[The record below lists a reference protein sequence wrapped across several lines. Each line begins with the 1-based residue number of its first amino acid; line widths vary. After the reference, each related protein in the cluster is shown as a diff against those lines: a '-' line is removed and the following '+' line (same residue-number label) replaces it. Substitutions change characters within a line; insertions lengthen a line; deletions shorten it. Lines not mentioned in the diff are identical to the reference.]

1 MTFYLKAKRFIFEQI
16 FGVFMKNYVN
26 TFVFLILSL
35 IIISCESDSPPSNF
49 GGKFVPVLNSQMT
62 YRTTH
67 LYEQY
72 DDFGRIND
80 TITYID
86 DEINVVEI
94 SSIND
99 SVPGYQNLLRFDSG
113 GGSTW
118 YTNSDTALFAVAYN
132 NPGSQWVFPKTSSKK
147 YLTVNEAK
155 KIISLINDDIM
166 YSKSTHID
174 SIQYY
179 EAPRVVVKYPLYVGQ
194 KWVELSLPSF
204 LARERIV
211 EDVSTVYAVGTN
223 FSCYKNVAELS
234 DYQIKIIDYF
244 NLEVGIVKRVILS
257 DSLAMTGPDN
267 PDDIIGWGKF
277 TTESVLIEKR

>member
-1 MTFYLKAKRFIFEQI
+1 
-16 FGVFMKNYVN
+16 
-26 TFVFLILSL
+26 L
-35 IIISCESDSPPSNF
+35 IIISCESDSPPSNS
-49 GGKFVPVLNSQMT
+49 GGRFIPVLNSQIT

-94 SSIND
+94 SSLND
-99 SVPGYQNLLRFDSG
+99 SIPGYQNLIRFDTGPSKN
-113 GGSTW
+113 W
-118 YTNSDTALFAVAYN
+118 YINNDTAFFAVAYN

-155 KIISLINDDIM
+155 KIISLINNDIM

-194 KWVELSLPSF
+194 KWVELSSPHF
-204 LARERIV
+204 LARERVVKNVIPINT
-211 EDVSTVYAVGTN
+211 SGITYT
-223 FSCYKNVAELS
+223 CYENVAEVSGLHL
-234 DYQIKIIDYF
+234 KIIDYF
-244 NLEVGIVKRVILS
+244 NLEVGIVKRVILT
-257 DSLAMTGPDN
+257 DSLARTGPDN
-267 PDDIIGWGKF
+267 PDIIGWGKF
-277 TTESVLIEKR
+277 TSESVLIQKK